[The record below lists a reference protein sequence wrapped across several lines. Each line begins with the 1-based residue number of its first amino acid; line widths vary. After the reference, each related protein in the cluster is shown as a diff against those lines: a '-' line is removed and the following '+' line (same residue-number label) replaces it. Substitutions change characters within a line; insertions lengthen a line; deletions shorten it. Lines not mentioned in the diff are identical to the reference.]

1 MTTYSVYWKAATK
14 EILVLASEEESVD
27 GFDTIISTFEHDGE
41 TDDIGSTESHVLWH
55 HVRDA
60 LNAHYF
66 AVGTDNPVPDMTL
79 VRISIN
85 SVKYPP
91 EPTITVGDATFY
103 TSPGGTAQIV
113 ATVNP
118 VDYPNQTLIYTSS
131 NPALAAVSNTG
142 LVDFVPDGE
151 GTVTVTVSSS
161 YFTAT
166 ATVFIEA
173 AML

>member
-1 MTTYSVYWKAATK
+1 MATYTVYWKASTK
-14 EILVLASEEESVD
+14 EVLVLAAEDEGNPAFEVSIGE
-27 GFDTIISTFEHDGE
+27 FEHEGELDGL
-41 TDDIGSTESHVLWH
+41 GSTENHAIWH
-55 HVRDA
+55 HVRNA
-60 LNAHYF
+60 LYAHYF

-91 EPTITVGDATFY
+91 EPTITVGDATLY

-131 NPALAAVSNTG
+131 NPALATVSNTG

-151 GTVTVTVSSS
+151 GTVTVTVSSR

-173 AML
+173 AMT